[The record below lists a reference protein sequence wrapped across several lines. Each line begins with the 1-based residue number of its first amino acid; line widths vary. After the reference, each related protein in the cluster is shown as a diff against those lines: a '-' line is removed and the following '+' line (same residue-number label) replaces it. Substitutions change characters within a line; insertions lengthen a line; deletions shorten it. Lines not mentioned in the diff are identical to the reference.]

1 MDTLDGTK
9 LSDFKQLRCD
19 RDKRHIIGIVQRVS
33 VNIEMDGTTF
43 QYYSPRLLIFR
54 ATVDMG
60 ADIPAEIDVAGS
72 IEGRTLLNMGW
83 KCSVPGC
90 GGIRKWFPEKEL
102 IEHFV
107 RTYLAE

>member
-1 MDTLDGTK
+1 MKNLDGK
-9 LSDFKQLRCD
+9 NLSDFKQWRCANNAH
-19 RDKRHIIGIVQRVS
+19 HILGVLERVR
-33 VNIEMDGTTF
+33 VNVKMNGTTF
-43 QYYSPRLLIFR
+43 TYYSPHLLIFR
-54 ATVDMG
+54 NTVDME
-60 ADIPAEIDVAGS
+60 AETPAEIDVAGS
-72 IEGRTLLNMGW
+72 IEGRTLFDMAW